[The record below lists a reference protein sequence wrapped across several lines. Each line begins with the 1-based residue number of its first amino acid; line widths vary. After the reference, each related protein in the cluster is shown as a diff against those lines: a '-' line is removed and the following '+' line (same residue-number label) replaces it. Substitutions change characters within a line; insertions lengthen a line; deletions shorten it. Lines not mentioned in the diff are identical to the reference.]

1 MRKPINLAI
10 TTAMIVLGLQMVIPR
25 STPVA
30 RAARIRCPE
39 ASLGSSRVKHSLHWL
54 AQAQLIAGQ
63 LSSIHL
69 PLPNPLQGL
78 NWQGFNSLPN
88 VPSSNQSG
96 GQLGNQSGNQSG
108 NQLGNQLGPESN
120 PEDNTGVCAP

>member
-39 ASLGSSRVKHSLHWL
+39 PSLGSDWVKHSLNWL
-54 AQAQLIAGQ
+54 AKTQPSTGA
-63 LSSIHL
+63 SSSVHL

-78 NWQGFNSLPN
+78 DTQSSADQRSSL
-88 VPSSNQSG
+88 
-96 GQLGNQSGNQSG
+96 
-108 NQLGNQLGPESN
+108 
-120 PEDNTGVCAP
+120 NTCDP